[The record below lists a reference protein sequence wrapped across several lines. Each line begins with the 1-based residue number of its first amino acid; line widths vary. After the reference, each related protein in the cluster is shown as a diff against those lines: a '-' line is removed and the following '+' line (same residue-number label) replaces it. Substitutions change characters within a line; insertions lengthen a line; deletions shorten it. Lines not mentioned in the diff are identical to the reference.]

1 MSEIFNAFLSSAAM
15 FISVYGFAKIIFN
28 TQKNRKNIYN
38 IIVAVIIIAL
48 YAVVFLKFNGTVKT
62 ILLCILF
69 METFKYF
76 TGISISKAIISSILF
91 YVLLI
96 IPDLITTT
104 FFIYIINVGKE
115 YFYEKIAGGIIS
127 NLSVSILMI
136 LITYLLKNPL
146 KKIIGINISSNKRI
160 IIISSITFIFV
171 AIFFYKF
178 AIGYRLDE
186 NVILYIIAMIAF
198 GTTLFSLLKQKVD
211 NEIIAKKYDELLNLM
226 KNYESDIEE
235 QRTLIHET
243 RNELSTIRCKI
254 KDKEKEDKIIKY
266 IDSVMGDK
274 VSSNMSKLSKF
285 AYLPSNGLKG
295 FFYYKFTEAERK
307 GINVSINISKQIE
320 NSFLGRLDTKN
331 FKDLSR
337 IIGVYV
343 DNAIEASSISIEKK
357 LGIEIYLIEENIDI
371 IISNTYANTIDEEK
385 IGNERY
391 STKGK
396 NRGHGLLLAKR
407 ILNDNKMIISK
418 TEITDRLY
426 IQKIRIKNSEKGKE
440 KDQ

>member
-1 MSEIFNAFLSSAAM
+1 MSEIFKGFLSSAAM
-15 FISVYGFAKIIFN
+15 FISVYGFTKIIFS
-28 TQKNRKNIYN
+28 TQKNRKTIYN
-38 IIVAVIIIAL
+38 IIAAIIIITL
-48 YAVVFLKFNGTVKT
+48 YTAVFLKFNGTVKT
-62 ILLCILF
+62 ILLCFLF

-76 TGISISKAIISSILF
+76 TNISISKAIVSSILF

-96 IPDLITTT
+96 IPDVVTLLATIHIFGLT
-104 FFIYIINVGKE
+104 KE
-115 YFYEKIAGGIIS
+115 QCYETIAGGIIS
-127 NLSVSILMI
+127 NLSVSLLMI
-136 LITYLLKNPL
+136 LVTYLLKKPL
-146 KKIIGINISSNKRI
+146 RKLISINISSDKRI
-160 IIISSITFIFV
+160 IIISIITFIFV

-198 GTTLFSLLKQKVD
+198 GATLFSLLKQKVD

-254 KDKEKEDKIIKY
+254 KDKENEDKIIKY

-320 NSFLGRLDTKN
+320 NSFLGKLDTKN
-331 FKDLSR
+331 FKDLTR

-343 DNAIEASSISIEKK
+343 DNAIEASSTSIEKK
-357 LGIEIYLIEENIDI
+357 LGIEIYLIKDSIDI

-385 IGNERY
+385 MGHERY

-396 NRGHGLLLAKR
+396 NRGHGLLLVKR
-407 ILNDNKMIISK
+407 ILNDNKMISSK
-418 TEITDRLY
+418 NERTDKLY
-426 IQKIRIKNSEKGKE
+426 IQKIKISNNKKE
-440 KDQ
+440 KDQY